1 RVRLPVDR
9 WAGRG
14 SPAVPPQRS
23 SCSAAALLLGGEPR
37 GAGPRP
43 GARHGRRHRVAS
55 RSQGLAPRGR
65 RTGHGGAGR
74 CLRPVEGRGRTDLVA
89 VRSLDRGCGVHPRHR
104 RGAGWSLVAPGPLG
118 RASGHGPGRAVRR
131 TLGMV
136 IEVATKTR
144 ILVVDDDRTVADVV
158 SRYLQREGFDVDVQ
172 TDGPAALER
181 ALASP
186 PDLVVLDVMLPGM
199 DGLEVFERI
208 RASTPVPI
216 IFLTARGAEEER
228 IGGLELG
235 ADDYL
240 AKPFSPRELTA
251 RVKSV
256 LRGSRIP
263 IAPSTEEAR

>member
-1 RVRLPVDR
+1 
-9 WAGRG
+9 
-14 SPAVPPQRS
+14 
-23 SCSAAALLLGGEPR
+23 
-37 GAGPRP
+37 
-43 GARHGRRHRVAS
+43 
-55 RSQGLAPRGR
+55 
-65 RTGHGGAGR
+65 
-74 CLRPVEGRGRTDLVA
+74 
-89 VRSLDRGCGVHPRHR
+89 
-104 RGAGWSLVAPGPLG
+104 
-118 RASGHGPGRAVRR
+118 
-131 TLGMV
+131 MV

-208 RASTPVPI
+208 RASSPVPI

-263 IAPSTEEAR
+263 IAPSTEEARVFDAGDLHVDLPAREVRLRGEPVALTVREFDLLAFLMAHPNRVFRREELLEYVWGYTFGDTSTVTVHVRRVREKIEDDPSRPIYIKTVWGVGYRFES

>member
-1 RVRLPVDR
+1 
-9 WAGRG
+9 
-14 SPAVPPQRS
+14 
-23 SCSAAALLLGGEPR
+23 
-37 GAGPRP
+37 
-43 GARHGRRHRVAS
+43 
-55 RSQGLAPRGR
+55 
-65 RTGHGGAGR
+65 
-74 CLRPVEGRGRTDLVA
+74 
-89 VRSLDRGCGVHPRHR
+89 
-104 RGAGWSLVAPGPLG
+104 
-118 RASGHGPGRAVRR
+118 
-131 TLGMV
+131 MV

-256 LRGSRIP
+256 LRRSRIP
-263 IAPSTEEAR
+263 LAPSTEEARVFDAGDLHVDLPAREVRLRGEPVALTVREFDLLAFLMAHPNRVFRREELLEYVWGYTFGDTSTVTVHVRRVREKIEDDPSRPIYIKPVWGVGYRFES